1 MNIYTEEYF
10 NDFAVH
16 GKRSF
21 SLGKILEASVLK
33 EETEHIDEEE
43 QQNT

>member
-10 NDFAVH
+10 NDFSVL

-21 SLGKILEASVLK
+21 SLGKILDASVPK
-33 EETEHIDEEE
+33 EETERVDEEK